1 MDYLKE
7 RRDFFNR
14 MPCIVDMN
22 MAYSSIE
29 PKINDNDKIVQVVK
43 PRSERMF
50 TVYYFHRIYNDDRIY
65 KCKARFSVLPEPV
78 KRYMK
83 SRKMRE
89 SSNGGYKWDGAPEPD
104 KNNKQ
109 LSFF

>member
-7 RRDFFNR
+7 RRDFFNK
-14 MPCIVDMN
+14 MPCIVDMDMMHGKPQVN
-22 MAYSSIE
+22 E
-29 PKINDNDKIVQVVK
+29 NDRIVQVVK
-43 PRSERMF
+43 KKHDSSF
-50 TVYYFHRIYNDDRIY
+50 TVYYFHRIYNDDGIY
-65 KCKARFSVLPEPV
+65 KCKARFTVLPEPV
-78 KRYMK
+78 KQYMK

-89 SSNGGYKWDGAPEPD
+89 SSDGGYKWDGAPEPD

>member
-7 RRDFFNR
+7 QHDFFNK
-14 MPCIVDMN
+14 MPCIVNLD
-22 MAYSSIE
+22 SEVKEKQVIDE
-29 PKINDNDKIVQVVK
+29 NDRIVKVVK
-43 PRSERMF
+43 PKRESCF

-65 KCKARFSVLPEPV
+65 KCKLRFIKLPEVV

-89 SSNGGYKWDGAPEPD
+89 YSEGYKWDGPEVTST
-104 KNNKQ
+104 Q